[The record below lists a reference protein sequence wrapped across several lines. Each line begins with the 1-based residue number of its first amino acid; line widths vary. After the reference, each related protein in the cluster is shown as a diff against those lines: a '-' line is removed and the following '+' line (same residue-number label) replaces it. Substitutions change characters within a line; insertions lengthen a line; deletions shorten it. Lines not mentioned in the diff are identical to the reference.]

1 MTASESSSASSFSL
15 QRRSLLAGTATAVLL
30 PLGNI
35 STATASQATRS
46 ESKSSCGFDLDTD
59 NFIQYLS
66 DNTDTSAVSDF
77 IAPMDVTI
85 LIRYTCMAHNA
96 WFDALAPYHPT
107 AVGVYSK
114 LERRP
119 RSEART
125 NRNKNIA
132 ALYAW
137 RHVMKSVVPA
147 GMPTFRSLMN
157 SFGLDPDDNSEDP
170 TTPVG
175 IGNLAGKAVV
185 AARVRDGMNQLGNE
199 GARYNG
205 KSYEDYTG
213 YRPENSAYELRNPS
227 RWQPELLEHGRRLG
241 QGDGDKGMFMIQV
254 FTTPQMRLTTPYTF
268 EDPSKFPL
276 SPPAHSDH
284 TDRANYKRSVDE
296 VLEVSAGLTDEQKV
310 KSEFFD
316 NKFLG
321 VGMSTLVAAENHELD
336 LDGWVQLLMMTGV
349 AMLDGLIACWHY
361 KNKYDSVRPF
371 SAVQH
376 LYGTTELTAWG
387 GPGVGAVNDIP
398 ANEWTSY
405 LNVGNHPEYP
415 SASTT
420 VISAEA
426 QAARRYLNSDSLNWS
441 YTYPAGSSLV
451 EPGITPARDLEMR
464 WATWTD
470 FVQDGSTSR
479 LWGGVHFSKSAD
491 DSIDFGTQFGDLAYE
506 YVRRYIDG
514 SVR

>member
-1 MTASESSSASSFSL
+1 MSSSGNSSAASYSL
-15 QRRSLLAGTATAVLL
+15 QRRSVLAGAATAALL
-30 PLGNI
+30 PFGSIGVSNARQSGP
-35 STATASQATRS
+35 STSQ
-46 ESKSSCGFDLDTD
+46 EKSDFDLDDD
-59 NFIQYLS
+59 NFIRYLS
-66 DNTDTSAVSDF
+66 DNSDTSAVSDF

-114 LERRP
+114 LGRRP

-147 GMPTFRSLMN
+147 GMPTYRALVT
-157 SFGLDPDDNSEDP
+157 SFGLDPDDDSEDP
-170 TTPVG
+170 STPVG

-185 AARVRDGMNQLGNE
+185 EARLRDGINQLGDE
-199 GARYNG
+199 GVRYNG
-205 KSYEDYTG
+205 KPYQDYTG

-241 QGDGDKGMFMIQV
+241 SADGDKGMFMIQV
-254 FTTPQMRLTTPYTF
+254 FTTPQLRLTTPYTY
-268 EDPSKFPL
+268 EDPSRFHL
-276 SPPAHSDH
+276 TPPHHSDH
-284 TDRANYKRSVDE
+284 TNRGAYKRSVDE
-296 VLEVSAGLTDEQKV
+296 VLRASAGLTEEQKV

-321 VGMSTLVAAENHELD
+321 VGMSVLAAARNHELD
-336 LDGWVQLLMMTGV
+336 LDGWVQLLMVTGV
-349 AMLDGLIACWHY
+349 AMLDGLIACWHH
-361 KNKYDSVRPF
+361 KTGFDAVRPF

-376 LYGTTELTAWG
+376 VYGDTELTAWG
-387 GPGVGAVNDIP
+387 GPGKGTVNDLP
-398 ANEWTSY
+398 ANEWASY

-420 VISAEA
+420 VLSAEA

-451 EPGITPARDLEMR
+451 EPGTTPTNDLR
-464 WATWTD
+464 FGWRTWTD
-470 FVQDGSTSR
+470 FVQDGSDSR
-479 LWGGVHFSKSAD
+479 VWGGVHFSKSAD
-491 DSIDFGTQFGDLAYE
+491 NSIGFGTQFGDLAYR
-506 YVRRYIDG
+506 YVQRHIDG
-514 SVR
+514 NV